1 MLKQNLI
8 MGREPAVFFGL
19 VAAILLAIVQLV
31 GLTDPVAGAANAV
44 ILAAAGVAT
53 ALLLEKTDAVLPT
66 IVGLVQAVF
75 ALLLAYG
82 SPLPESTQ
90 TGILALITAGAAFFV
105 RQNVTAPVSGR
116 SSLDAVNDAWHL
128 GREAGSDEAYDRG
141 LRDGAANPDAVQLPQ
156 RVEFDSP
163 DNEGPAA

>member
-1 MLKQNLI
+1 MKQNLI

-19 VAAILLAIVQLV
+19 VAAILLAIVRLV

-44 ILAAAGVAT
+44 ILAAAGVTT
-53 ALLLEKTDAVLPT
+53 ALFLEKLDAVLPT

-90 TGILALITAGAAFFV
+90 TGILALITAGAAFLV
-105 RQNVTAPVSGR
+105 RQNVTAPISASVP
-116 SSLDAVNDAWHL
+116 DAVNDAWHL

-141 LRDGAANPDAVQLPQ
+141 LRDGAANPDLVAHPE
-156 RVEFDSP
+156 RVTFDSP